1 MATPEHGGRAGG
13 HFLPAPNRR
22 VARIWPTLRI
32 QYERLVRSDLRFV
45 PWVVLVGL
53 LLAPGVAAEQWQY
66 VLLIVFVVS
75 AGSLYMRWPTVGLAL
90 VVILWIIAPLIRR
103 LLDYFVES
111 KQGPDILS
119 LAPFFAT
126 LVIGVLA
133 YRRQKPSKAVLIVMF
148 AVWAGFLWGTPAG
161 LDDPFPLMFA
171 MFSYIAATVGLLLGY
186 HDWKRGTIVLEKLL
200 LVIIPIVAAY
210 AIYQFITPFLP
221 PWDALWLK
229 FEAPISIGTKEQGTF
244 RAFSTLNSPGMLAG
258 VLALFALMLL
268 VGPRLTPW
276 RLAAGGLTM
285 AALLFTQV
293 RSAWIAMA
301 VAMVALIPVSRGG
314 ILGRVAV
321 LLVILGGMYVFAGGS
336 TAGQAVVDRAA
347 SVGDASSGGD
357 HSTNERIQAI
367 TEFGP
372 KALVQPIGDGLG
384 SVSQASRL
392 SSKGEPPFA
401 DNGYLLILW
410 QTGLLGFVLVFGG
423 ILAGTIY
430 GARQLNSYK
439 RKERFPFVAI
449 VIVTGVQSAA
459 ADTLFGLAAVILW
472 YSLGALMASSEDPEC
487 EAIRERKRLRQAS
500 AEEAVTYGAAR
511 VPAPAPAP
519 PPREP
524 APVA

>member
-1 MATPEHGGRAGG
+1 MATPEHGGRAGE

-32 QYERLVRSDLRFV
+32 QYERLMRSDLRFV
-45 PWVVLVGL
+45 PWVILVGL

-90 VVILWIIAPLIRR
+90 VVVLWIIAPLIRR

-171 MFSYIAATVGLLLGY
+171 IFSYIAATVGLLLGY

-401 DNGYLLILW
+401 DNGYLLIMW
-410 QTGLLGFVLVFGG
+410 QTGLLGFILIFGG

-487 EAIRERKRLRQAS
+487 EAIREGKRLRQAS

-511 VPAPAPAP
+511 APAPAP

>member
-90 VVILWIIAPLIRR
+90 VVVLWIIAPLIRR

-171 MFSYIAATVGLLLGY
+171 MFSYLAATVGLLLGY

-401 DNGYLLILW
+401 DNGYLLIMW
-410 QTGLLGFVLVFGG
+410 QTGLLGFLLVFGG

-472 YSLGALMASSEDPEC
+472 YSLGALMASSEDPGC

-511 VPAPAPAP
+511 APAPAP